1 MIGEIIKILQQ
12 DNYYG
17 AGEFTEIAK
26 GKHQMV
32 TNWKDIKRK
41 VKRQYKSR

>member
-32 TNWKDIKRK
+32 GNFKGFKRKIKRALW
-41 VKRQYKSR
+41 Q